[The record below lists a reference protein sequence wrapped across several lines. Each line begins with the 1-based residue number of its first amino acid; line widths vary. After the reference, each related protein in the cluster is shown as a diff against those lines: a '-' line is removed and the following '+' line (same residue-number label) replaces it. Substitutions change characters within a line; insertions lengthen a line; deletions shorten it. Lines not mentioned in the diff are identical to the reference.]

1 MARNLTLG
9 VAEYVLMLKD
19 EMSNVAS
26 TAFDKV
32 EGKGNALSQR
42 FGAVG
47 IAATAMGGAIVGALG
62 MAVSSAAE
70 SEQAMAQLDAVLK
83 STGGAAGMTKDEL
96 TGLADSLQKVTTYDD
111 EAIIGAEALMLTFT
125 KVGKEVFPEAIGAV
139 LDMSTALGQD
149 LQSSTV
155 QLGKA
160 LNDPIK
166 GVTALSRAGIQFTQ
180 EQKETI
186 KTMID
191 TGNVLG
197 AQKIIL
203 SEVTTQMGGSA
214 TAAADTLNGAL
225 SQLGNSFG
233 NLMEAIGAALL
244 GGEAEGGG
252 LKGFVQ
258 DVRDT
263 VDSVRAWI
271 EANPTLA
278 TGILQTTAAIGGL
291 LLVVGPLLTI
301 LANVATIGVFSK
313 ALLGLGSAASLAAGG
328 GATIA
333 GGAGGAALAAGGG
346 AALAGGGGGL
356 AAFGS
361 ALMSATVLAGTAAV
375 GIGVAT
381 VALGAVAIA
390 AYKYY
395 EATVDLEE
403 SQNRLDATEEQYIE
417 TLKEKGV
424 VIDETRMASMN
435 EAEQRAYLAAQE
447 TAEREALARAWFTYF
462 MERTESETE
471 FARMKNLMLNQAI
484 DAEEAAFLVS
494 KGISADKVQMIMKA
508 SEEETDTILRE
519 LGYQKNESEITHQA
533 ITSSAQGAAMDRQ
546 NAFIDTGLEI
556 AKSEQQLAEVTVG
569 VWDGVIETIKSYTA
583 WIWPQLQDISRFMAD
598 MLLPNYLSDYYMPSA
613 PAPGLATGGLVKTSG
628 IVNVHKG
635 ERIFLPAG
643 SDVVPARHSR
653 QVDAMVSGGGGG
665 DISINIGS
673 VSIANNMDVRE
684 VGRQLGREVKKQM
697 RMRGVSPAFGGA

>member
-32 EGKGNALSQR
+32 EGKGSALSQR

-83 STGGAAGMTKDEL
+83 STGGAAGMTRDEL

-166 GVTALSRAGIQFTQ
+166 GITALSRVGVSFSET
-180 EQKETI
+180 QKETI
-186 KTMID
+186 KTMVE

-203 SEVTTQMGGSA
+203 AELSMEFGGSA

-301 LANVATIGVFSK
+301 LANVATIGLFSK
-313 ALLGLGSAASLAAGG
+313 ALLGLGTAASAAAGG
-328 GATIA
+328 AAVA
-333 GGAGGAALAAGGG
+333 GGAGTAAAGVAGG
-346 AALAGGGGGL
+346 VAAAAGGGGGL

-361 ALMSATVLAGTAAV
+361 ALMSASVLAGTAAV

-395 EATVDLEE
+395 EATVELEE
-403 SQNRLDATEEQYIE
+403 SQNRLDTTEQQYIE

-546 NAFIDTGLEI
+546 NAYIDSTI
-556 AKSEQQLAEVTVG
+556 AITSAENELANETLG
-569 VWDGVIETIKSYTA
+569 IWDNIMLTIKGYWE
-583 WIWPQLQDISRFMAD
+583 WISWAFSQIGSIMATGWVA
-598 MLLPNYLSDYYMPSA
+598 PPMPSA